1 MAIIQL
7 FKEFFKK
14 TLYQTSSLRFNKP
27 KINKV
32 NVVVLLS
39 VSFFITVVFF
49 TISSSINKKNIVNK
63 NNFSEVTKSNEF
75 SNLTTF
81 LISKIN
87 SPYKE
92 IKYTIKNNDSIE
104 RILKKYDIDNN
115 DIKNISLKLKQKKL
129 SNIYS
134 GRELS
139 LILKKLSDGRN
150 TIINLV

>member
-1 MAIIQL
+1 M
-7 FKEFFKK
+7 
-14 TLYQTSSLRFNKP
+14 
-27 KINKV
+27 
-32 NVVVLLS
+32 
-39 VSFFITVVFF
+39 
-49 TISSSINKKNIVNK
+49 
-63 NNFSEVTKSNEF
+63 TKSNEF

-139 LILKKLSDGRN
+139 LILQK
-150 TIINLV
+150 II